1 MVHLPTIGRSC
12 IVPPLLAACAATD
25 IERKP
30 SVKIAVCVKEV
41 PDATA
46 VRRIDP
52 GTLRL
57 DRSGERTLNPFDAHA
72 VEEALRL
79 KEGPAGADS
88 EVVVICMGP
97 ETAIRTLGKA
107 LSLGAD
113 RAVLITDPSLAGAD
127 ISLTAKVLAAALER
141 EAPDLVLLGQQAADS
156 ESYVMAAAV
165 ADRLQRP
172 LVTQVAQLSLDGETI
187 RAKRQT
193 ETGYDVIEAPLPA
206 VVSVADSINDPRYPS
221 LKAIMGA
228 KKKPQETLSAADL
241 GISDG
246 PRTEVLALSSP
257 PAKAGGVRIEDE
269 GGSSAAQI
277 VEFLVE
283 RKVI

>member
-1 MVHLPTIGRSC
+1 VR
-12 IVPPLLAACAATD
+12 IV
-25 IERKP
+25 
-30 SVKIAVCVKEV
+30 VCVKEV

-52 GTLRL
+52 EALRL

-88 EVVVICMGP
+88 DVVVLSMGP
-97 ETAIRTLGKA
+97 PTALRTLGKA
-107 LSLGAD
+107 LALGAD
-113 RAVLITDPSLAGAD
+113 RAVLVSDDALAGAD
-127 ISLTAKVLAAALER
+127 IWLTAKVLASALER
-141 EAPDLVLLGQQAADS
+141 EEPDLVLFGQQAADS

-172 LVTQVAQLSLDGETI
+172 LVTQVAELTLEGGVI

-193 ETGYDVIEAPLPA
+193 EEGYDVIEAPLPA

-228 KKKPQETLSAADL
+228 KKKPQQTLAAADL
-241 GISDG
+241 GVSESS
-246 PRTEVLALSSP
+246 RTQVLALSAP
-257 PAKAGGVRIEDE
+257 PAKAGGVKIEDE
-269 GGSSAAQI
+269 AGSSVDQI
-277 VEFLVE
+277 VAFLVE
-283 RKVI
+283 RKLI

>member
-1 MVHLPTIGRSC
+1 
-12 IVPPLLAACAATD
+12 
-25 IERKP
+25 
-30 SVKIAVCVKEV
+30 VKIAVCVKEV

-46 VRRIDP
+46 ARRIDP
-52 GTLRL
+52 ATRRL

-88 EVVVICMGP
+88 EVVVLCMGP
-97 ETAIRTLGKA
+97 ETAMRTLGKA

-113 RAVLITDPSLAGAD
+113 RAVLISDDALAGAD
-127 ISLTAKVLAAALER
+127 IWLTAKVLAAALER
-141 EAPDLVLLGQQAADS
+141 EHYDLVLLGQQAADS
-156 ESYVMAAAV
+156 ESYVMAASV
-165 ADRLQRP
+165 ADRLRRP
-172 LVTQVAQLSLDGETI
+172 LVTQVAQLTLDGLVI

-193 ETGYDVIEAPLPA
+193 ESGYDVIEAPLPA

-221 LKAIMGA
+221 LKSIMGA
-228 KKKPQETLSAADL
+228 KKKPQETLTAADL
-241 GISDG
+241 DISDA

-257 PAKAGGVRIEDE
+257 SAKEGGRRLEDE
-269 GGSSAAQI
+269 GGSSAEAI

-283 RKVI
+283 RKILV

>member
-1 MVHLPTIGRSC
+1 
-12 IVPPLLAACAATD
+12 
-25 IERKP
+25 
-30 SVKIAVCVKEV
+30 VKIAVCVKEV

-46 VRRIDP
+46 ARRIDP
-52 GTLRL
+52 ATRRL

-79 KEGPAGADS
+79 KEGPAGAES

-97 ETAIRTLGKA
+97 ETALRTLGKA

-113 RAVLITDPSLAGAD
+113 RAVLITDAALAGAD
-127 ISLTAKVLAAALER
+127 ISLTAKVLGAALER
-141 EAPDLVLLGQQAADS
+141 ESPDLVLFGQQAADS

-165 ADRLQRP
+165 ADRLRRP
-172 LVTQVAQLSLDGETI
+172 LVTQVAQLTLEGGTI

-257 PAKAGGVRIEDE
+257 PAKAGGTRIEDE
-269 GGSSAAQI
+269 GGSSAEQI
-277 VEFLVE
+277 IEFLVE
-283 RKVI
+283 RKVIV

>member
-1 MVHLPTIGRSC
+1 
-12 IVPPLLAACAATD
+12 
-25 IERKP
+25 
-30 SVKIAVCVKEV
+30 VKIAVCVKEV

-46 VRRIDP
+46 ARRIDP
-52 GTLRL
+52 ATRRL

-88 EVVVICMGP
+88 EIVVICMGP
-97 ETAIRTLGKA
+97 ESALRTLGKA

-113 RAVLITDPSLAGAD
+113 RALLITDPSLAGAD
-127 ISLTAKVLAAALER
+127 IWLTAKVLAAALER

-172 LVTQVAQLSLDGETI
+172 LVTQVAKLTLDGTTI

-193 ETGYDVIEAPLPA
+193 ESGYDVIEAPLPA

-228 KKKPQETLSAADL
+228 KKKPQETLGAADL
-241 GISDG
+241 GITDSS
-246 PRTEVLALSSP
+246 RTEVLELSSP
-257 PAKAGGVRIEDE
+257 PAKAGGLRLEDE
-269 GGSSAAQI
+269 GGSSA
-277 VEFLVE
+277 
-283 RKVI
+283 

>member
-1 MVHLPTIGRSC
+1 VR
-12 IVPPLLAACAATD
+12 IV
-25 IERKP
+25 
-30 SVKIAVCVKEV
+30 VCVKEV

-52 GTLRL
+52 EALRL

-88 EVVVICMGP
+88 DVVVLSMGP
-97 ETAIRTLGKA
+97 PTALRTLGKA
-107 LSLGAD
+107 LALGAD
-113 RAVLITDPSLAGAD
+113 RAVLVSDDALAGAD
-127 ISLTAKVLAAALER
+127 IWLTAKVLASALER
-141 EAPDLVLLGQQAADS
+141 EEPDLVLFGQHAADS

-165 ADRLQRP
+165 ADRLRRP
-172 LVTQVAQLSLDGETI
+172 LVTQVAQLTLDGQTI

-193 ETGYDVIEAPLPA
+193 EEGYDVIEAPLPA

-228 KKKPQETLSAADL
+228 KKKPQQTLSAADL
-241 GISDG
+241 GVSDAAA
-246 PRTEVLALSSP
+246 RTQVLELSAP
-257 PAKAGGVRIEDE
+257 PAKAGGVRIDDE
-269 GGSSAAQI
+269 GGSSVEQI
-277 VEFLVE
+277 VAFLVE
-283 RKVI
+283 RKLL

>member
-1 MVHLPTIGRSC
+1 M
-12 IVPPLLAACAATD
+12 
-25 IERKP
+25 
-30 SVKIAVCVKEV
+30 KIAVCVKEV

-46 VRRIDP
+46 ARRIDP
-52 GTLRL
+52 ATRRL

-88 EVVVICMGP
+88 EIVVICMGP
-97 ETAIRTLGKA
+97 ETALRTLGKA

-113 RAVLITDPSLAGAD
+113 RAVLITDPALAGAD
-127 ISLTAKVLAAALER
+127 IWLTAKVLAAALER

-172 LVTQVAQLSLDGETI
+172 LVTQVAQLTLEGGSI

-193 ETGYDVIEAPLPA
+193 ESGYDVIEAPLPA

-228 KKKPQETLSAADL
+228 KKKPQQTLSASDL
-241 GISDG
+241 GISDAS
-246 PRTEVLALSSP
+246 RTEVLELSSP
-257 PAKAGGVRIEDE
+257 PAKAGGLRLEDE
-269 GGSSAAQI
+269 GGSSAEQI

-283 RKVI
+283 RKVIV

>member
-1 MVHLPTIGRSC
+1 
-12 IVPPLLAACAATD
+12 
-25 IERKP
+25 
-30 SVKIAVCVKEV
+30 VKIAVCVKEV

-52 GTLRL
+52 ATRRL

-79 KEGPAGADS
+79 KEGPAGADT
-88 EVVVICMGP
+88 EVVVLCMGP
-97 ETAIRTLGKA
+97 ETAMRTLGKA

-113 RAVLITDPSLAGAD
+113 RAVLISDDALAGAD
-127 ISLTAKVLAAALER
+127 IWLTAKVLAAALER
-141 EAPDLVLLGQQAADS
+141 EHYDLVLLGQQAGDS
-156 ESYVMAAAV
+156 ESYVMAASV
-165 ADRLQRP
+165 ADRLRRP
-172 LVTQVAQLSLDGETI
+172 LVTQVAQLTLEGAVI

-193 ETGYDVIEAPLPA
+193 ESGYDVIEAPLPA

-221 LKAIMGA
+221 LKSIMGA
-228 KKKPQETLSAADL
+228 KKKPQETLTAADL
-241 GISDG
+241 EISDA

-257 PAKAGGVRIEDE
+257 PAKEGGKRLEDE
-269 GGSSAAQI
+269 GGSSAEAI

-283 RKVI
+283 RKILV

>member
-1 MVHLPTIGRSC
+1 MLAEARQGPE
-12 IVPPLLAACAATD
+12 VPVATLRAHR
-25 IERKP
+25 EREP
-30 SVKIAVCVKEV
+30 CVKIVVCVKEV

-52 GTLRL
+52 ATRRL

-79 KEGPAGADS
+79 KEGAAGADS
-88 EVVVICMGP
+88 EVVVLCMGP
-97 ETAIRTLGKA
+97 QTALRTLGKA

-113 RAVLITDPSLAGAD
+113 RAVLVSDESLAGAD
-127 ISLTAKVLAAALER
+127 IWLTARVLAAALAR
-141 EAPDLVLLGQQAADS
+141 EAPELVLFGQQAADS

-165 ADRLQRP
+165 ADRLEHP
-172 LVTQVAQLSLDGETI
+172 LVTQVAQLTLEAGRV

-193 ETGYDVIEAPLPA
+193 ESGYDVIEAPLP
-206 VVSVADSINDPRYPS
+206 VVLSVADSINEARYPS

-241 GISDG
+241 GIGDATA
-246 PRTEVLALSSP
+246 RTEVLALSSP
-257 PAKAGGVRIEDE
+257 PAKAGGIRLEDE
-269 GGSSAAQI
+269 GGSSAEQI
-277 VEFLVE
+277 VDFLVE
-283 RKVI
+283 RKAIA